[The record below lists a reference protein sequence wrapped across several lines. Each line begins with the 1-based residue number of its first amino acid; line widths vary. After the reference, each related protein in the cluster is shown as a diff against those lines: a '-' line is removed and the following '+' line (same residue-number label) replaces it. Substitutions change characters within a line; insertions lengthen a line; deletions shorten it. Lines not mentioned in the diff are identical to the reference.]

1 MRKRIFTIQNL
12 ATDSSPI
19 VYNTIKALYEEN
31 KDQIG
36 VTIGALMN
44 AVCKY
49 SSWEN
54 DRVKVARHYII
65 PAIRDNGEYIE
76 LKL

>member
-12 ATDSSPI
+12 ATDSPPI

-36 VTIGALMN
+36 ITIGALMN
-44 AVCKY
+44 AVCKN
-49 SSWEN
+49 SSWGN

-76 LKL
+76 VKL

>member
-1 MRKRIFTIQNL
+1 MKKRIFTIQSL
-12 ATDSSPI
+12 TTDSPPV
-19 VYNTIKALYEEN
+19 VYNTIKTLYEEN

-36 VTIGALMN
+36 ITIGALMN
-44 AVCKY
+44 AVCKC

-54 DRVKVARHYII
+54 GRVKVARHYII
-65 PAIRDNGEYIE
+65 PTIRDNGEFIE